1 MVLLV
6 TKKVNNSYF
15 ILHHILLNYQYD
27 SNVFSAVAQICLMFI
42 LKKKILDKKANF
54 RIMYLQVKG
63 NCPQMIFL

>member
-42 LKKKILDKKANF
+42 
-54 RIMYLQVKG
+54 
-63 NCPQMIFL
+63 